1 MQRTRFVTFPRS
13 GHHWLVS
20 MLQERLGGEF
30 VYSEYYDTHKTLENS
45 PEVTAQKT
53 HDFELD
59 VEKKQEYLHIVQ
71 CRVIDDCIKSWEKI
85 APDWPPEKRL
95 FYGKFVSKWI
105 VSPVPNRLIVYY
117 HDLVASTDEWVDGII
132 SFIK

>member
-1 MQRTRFVTFPRS
+1 VKRTRFVTFPRS

-20 MLQERLGGEF
+20 MLQERLGDEF
-30 VYSEYYDTHKTLENS
+30 VYSEYHSNGKTLENS

-59 VEKKQEYLHIVQ
+59 LPKNPEYLHIVQ

-85 APDWPPEKRL
+85 APDWPEKRHH
-95 FYGKFVSKWI
+95 YGNFVSKWI

-117 HDLVASTDEWVDGII
+117 HELLESTEEWVNKVV
-132 SFIK
+132 SFVK

>member
-1 MQRTRFVTFPRS
+1 MKRTRFVTFPRS

-20 MLQERLGGEF
+20 MLQERLGDEF
-30 VYSEYYDTHKTLENS
+30 VYSEYHSNGKTLENS

-59 VEKKQEYLHIVQ
+59 LPKNPEYLHIVQ

-85 APDWPPEKRL
+85 APDWPNKKDH
-95 FYGKFVSKWI
+95 YGNFVSKWI

-117 HDLVASTDEWVDGII
+117 HELLESTEEWVNKVV